1 MSGRS
6 YFIILLVL
14 FVSACSGGS
23 SYVVPVINYGQS
35 SGAGSAGVHNV
46 TRGDTLYTISQNYR
60 LPMRDI
66 AVLNRLQ
73 PPFVLNEGQRL
84 RLPPPQEYTVQEGD
98 TLYGVS
104 RLFGVDSSEIVE
116 LNNLRAPYV
125 LRVGNVLRMPSLTRK
140 SNAIASNEEP
150 PVKVKPPA
158 TIEKSALPS
167 PSQNLIKTEP
177 LTQPTPTPKP
187 PIVQNGI
194 PQPGMKPLAPSKPE
208 SFHVSKV
215 NAKTPARASSKFL
228 RPVRG
233 KIISDFGPKKNG
245 LHNDGINIEASRGSP
260 VQAAENGVVVYAG
273 NALKGSGNLV
283 LLRHDDQWMT
293 AYGHLDNIQVREGEV
308 LKRGAKLGT
317 VGSTGAVSSPQLH
330 FEIRRG
336 TSAINPNKYLE

>member
-1 MSGRS
+1 MSARS
-6 YFIILLVL
+6 YFIILIVL
-14 FVSACSGGS
+14 FITACSGSS
-23 SYVVPVINYGQS
+23 SYVVPVVNYGQS

-104 RLFGVDSSEIVE
+104 RLFGVNSSEIVK
-116 LNNLRAPYV
+116 LNNLRSPYV
-125 LRVGNVLRMPSLTRK
+125 LRVGNVLRLPSLTRK
-140 SNAIASNEEP
+140 SKTVASRDTVEP
-150 PVKVKPPA
+150 KIKPASP
-158 TIEKSALPS
+158 IEKSSLAS
-167 PSQNLIKTEP
+167 PSQKPVQTASLSRP
-177 LTQPTPTPKP
+177 PPKP
-187 PIVQNGI
+187 SIVQDGI
-194 PQPGMKPLAPSKPE
+194 PQPGAKPAVPNKPQ
-208 SFHVSKV
+208 SFHISKV
-215 NAKTPARASSKFL
+215 RTKTPARASSKFL

-233 KIISDFGPKKNG
+233 KILSNFGPKKNG
-245 LHNDGINIEASRGSP
+245 LHNDGINIQASRGSS
-260 VQAAENGVVVYAG
+260 VKAAENGVVVYAG

-283 LLRHDDQWMT
+283 LLRHQDQWMT
-293 AYGHLDNIQVREGEV
+293 AYAHLDNINVREGQV